1 MLDVQCK
8 YVLTFITSDFNNKD
22 GLLRSVAI
30 LWTLICHLPLYCIKG
45 IHFKY
50 VNQMC
55 PGKQNVCVII
65 ELFKHVVLIYQNAT
79 FNRIVTL
86 ECSKSYQFFLLL

>member
-30 LWTLICHLPLYCIKG
+30 
-45 IHFKY
+45 
-50 VNQMC
+50 Q
-55 PGKQNVCVII
+55 
-65 ELFKHVVLIYQNAT
+65 
-79 FNRIVTL
+79 
-86 ECSKSYQFFLLL
+86 